1 MSTPS
6 SRACGLTNKYPNGLA
21 AFCNDIKNEFGNDFD
36 FDRDA
41 CFDLEDDD
49 YWQILTGL
57 DPRLSANTNQ
67 STANRRDALNRYL
80 GDKYDSI
87 PAYQEDEE
95 GNAVFSTS
103 DLSLYWEN
111 PPDYN
116 SVCELNRTDG
126 ETSPPNDEDRVYYSA
141 ELDTGSGLR
150 CEMLSEAQTT
160 LAWNNASNGRNADCH
175 DNREDIRAFNEST
188 SEGEGCLVDF
198 GNDTEVKVYRE
209 YFPQIPLACTAY
221 NNDDLAQSELD
232 QVLEKYSQLR
242 GTQGEDGSFET
253 KEACEAGDSSPG
265 PDDDVVDEEPD
276 PPEDNTEV
284 PVNINNEI
292 SYLDGNV
299 CRYIP
304 VTSSDWVP
312 IVQSIPDPL
321 NPDRNFL
328 HEGEQYYLEGEAKSL
343 FYCCL
348 DNQNS
353 NYELET
359 QLQLNNGS
367 DVGIWLRGNC
377 SDMVDISSEDIVSNF
392 SGTEPLCPIIGG
404 SEHNQEDETEVYP
417 IDSIPL
423 YTLSQSQ
430 IEAFSLETRRSLL
443 PITVYIIA
451 EYFPPDNEDLRLV
464 KERILIEEE
473 GALPN
478 VEPSLATLVLD
489 GSVQYEGHDFFYLED
504 REQCFDSSGSS
515 SYFEDDLIENAYAQV
530 ESEIE
535 VESISRSGRYRFFL
549 DGDKIAERDISIDG
563 ENFEAKYFQDIN
575 NNQVKD
581 PSEPFLDG
589 FDENITIRLLEDI
602 DVVGY
607 DLDSGW
613 NLIHLPLVNDDEDRI
628 ARASDLLSYWEGQNT
643 TIYHIAIYEN
653 GRFNMFTS
661 REGDINY
668 DQDFELS
675 PGQGMFVFNNGDRR
689 QVTFPGRKLSEPL
702 PLNLT
707 SGWNLIGLASP
718 SANYNSESLLNTIN
732 DDGIN
737 ANILSRFDSGI
748 YQSVVRE
755 DELIFGNNYNVI
767 ETEGYFLRVES
778 NPGQFTP

>member
-1 MSTPS
+1 VGDVFPDSDFS
-6 SRACGLTNKYPNGLA
+6 AFSADIDEKRFELNRAIAAKYDTL
-21 AFCNDIKNEFGNDFD
+21 NDFD
-36 FDRDA
+36 E
-41 CFDLEDDD
+41 EDNDE
-49 YWQILTGL
+49 I
-57 DPRLSANTNQ
+57 
-67 STANRRDALNRYL
+67 NRPLR
-80 GDKYDSI
+80 G
-87 PAYQEDEE
+87 
-95 GNAVFSTS
+95 S
-103 DLSLYWEN
+103 DLAFYWEY
-111 PPDYN
+111 PKDAI
-116 SVCELNRTDG
+116 SVCEADRIEKGIG
-126 ETSPPNDEDRVYYSA
+126 EVPSIGEGNITAVPDNVYF
-141 ELDTGSGLR
+141 SGLGSSEDSQD
-150 CEMLSEAQTT
+150 CLMLTTQEAYS
-160 LAWNNASNGRNADCH
+160 AWNNSQNAIQDGSCVSNRDSIEGFN
-175 DNREDIRAFNEST
+175 NVDID
-188 SEGEGCLVDF
+188 GQGCQVTIGSNTF
-198 GNDTEVKVYRE
+198 RVYRE
-209 YFPQIPLACTAY
+209 YFPQAPLACIAY
-221 NNDDLAQSELD
+221 NNESLD
-232 QVLEKYSQLR
+232 QDDREEIFSDYENILEQR
-242 GTQGEDGSFET
+242 GSDGSFDT
-253 KEACEAGDSSPG
+253 KEQCEGGSDLALT
-265 PDDDVVDEEPD
+265 DDDEETPPADDDDDEEPD
-276 PPEDNTEV
+276 PDEDNTEV
-284 PVNINNEI
+284 PVNIDNEI

-304 VTSSDWVP
+304 VNSSDWGP
-312 IVQSIPDPL
+312 IVQSIPDSL
-321 NPDRNFL
+321 NPDRNFQ

-348 DNQNS
+348 DNQES
-353 NYELET
+353 EYELET
-359 QLQLNNGS
+359 QLQMELEYDEVS
-367 DVGIWLRGNC
+367 DVGIRLTGSC
-377 SDMVDISSEDIVSNF
+377 SDMVDIRSDDIVSNF
-392 SGTEPLCPIIGG
+392 SGAEPLCPIIGG
-404 SEHNQEDETEVYP
+404 SGHNQE

-430 IEAFSLETRRSLL
+430 IDAFSPETGYLL
-443 PITVYIIA
+443 PNFITGIIL
-451 EYFPPDNEDLRLV
+451 EIYFPPDNQNLRLEN
-464 KERILIEEE
+464 ERILIEEE

-504 REQCFDSSGSS
+504 RQQCLDSSGSS

-653 GRFNMFTS
+653 GRFNIFTS